1 MQDTI
6 YQPSEKSILLA
17 LLDTEKLIDQ
27 YEHNL
32 RGEVLITRKEKDDQ
46 DKDTI
51 TQKWEPKN
59 QPMMNQTG
67 ITRTMA
73 YLRVI
78 CDKSIS
84 MTDLTEE
91 MADMLSLHNA
101 DAFWTFLNVNAMN
114 FGLRD
119 ESQLNEAYMPVYDLI
134 VSRFHS
140 CVDGMM
146 VNAIAKTT
154 NVTES
159 KSMNPEQQV
168 DQQRPGILSGLI
180 KFPRV

>member
-32 RGEVLITRKEKDDQ
+32 RGEILITRKEKDEQ
-46 DKDTI
+46 GKDII
-51 TQKWEPKN
+51 TQKWEPN
-59 QPMMNQTG
+59 NPPMMNTTG
-67 ITRTMA
+67 ITRTMS

-114 FGLRD
+114 FGLKD
-119 ESQLNEAYMPVYDLI
+119 ESQLNEAYYPVYDLI

-159 KSMNPEQQV
+159 KSMNPEQNPL
-168 DQQRPGILSGLI
+168 DQQRPGLLGIRWP
-180 KFPRV
+180 KV